1 MFASGAAA
9 TLSIERRAHTAN
21 DSPMPEIASSATAPD
36 AVATFSIERQA
47 HAANDSPRLEIAS
60 FATAPDAAATFSIE
74 RLAHTANDSPRL
86 EIASSSTTPDGDV
99 DLAEVDLEM
108 GFDTTPEVVA
118 PDEEIAHAAGPDDHD
133 STPLPCLLVARDQK
147 SCEEFHRRVRGDGTT
162 NPNSCDDSVAKSS
175 FDSARNSAEAFEQSR
190 LPFEAVG
197 RIPKVAYE
205 CDGKILLA
213 VSFAF
218 INGWIDALSLRKYN
232 AFATMMVG
240 NMLLLGNSLAV
251 VLDGQFTRP
260 SVTWIPDPLFYTT
273 LIVVF
278 LVGIVIFRLLEKW
291 RGWTARTIAPAI
303 AFWMIFHDVLE
314 WSDVDQFKAPS
325 RWNVLRIAPVFGI
338 QDAITLRQG
347 GLATLPWCTTGHVV
361 TIGVTMAEFSTGVV
375 SAEQKRKCAFAL
387 AMMASMI
394 LGAIAGM
401 TFDTI
406 TEESLDWDYALL
418 APALALLFC
427 AHDRVFDLKPT
438 PPKVEAI

>member
-9 TLSIERRAHTAN
+9 TLRQARTAN
-21 DSPMPEIASSATAPD
+21 GSPRPEIASSTDAPEVD
-36 AVATFSIERQA
+36 I
-47 HAANDSPRLEIAS
+47 
-60 FATAPDAAATFSIE
+60 
-74 RLAHTANDSPRL
+74 
-86 EIASSSTTPDGDV
+86 
-99 DLAEVDLEM
+99 DLAEVDLET
-108 GFDTTPEVVA
+108 GFDMTPEVVA
-118 PDEEIAHAAGPDDHD
+118 PDEELAHAAGPDDHD
-133 STPLPCLLVARDQK
+133 STPLPCLLVARDHK
-147 SCEEFHRRVRGDGTT
+147 SCEDFHRRVRGDRTT
-162 NPNSCDDSVAKSS
+162 NAKFCDDSMPKSS
-175 FDSARNSAEAFEQSR
+175 SDSARNSAETFDQSR
-190 LPFEAVG
+190 LPLEAVG
-197 RIPKVAYE
+197 RIPKVIYR

-218 INGWIDALSLRKYN
+218 INGWVDALSLRKYN

-260 SVTWIPDPLFYTT
+260 SVTWIPDPLFYTA
-273 LIVVF
+273 LIVAF
-278 LVGIVIFRLLEKW
+278 LVGVVIFRLLERW

-303 AFWMIFHDVLE
+303 ALWIIFHDVLE
-314 WSDVDQFKAPS
+314 WSAVDQFKAS
-325 RWNVLRIAPVFGI
+325 NRWSVLPLAPVFGI